1 MLCLSQ
7 IDSTT
12 YQVASPQP
20 ETYTACTAILA
31 SPTDFSSQ
39 IFNISAAEGAQLSGA
54 IVACW
59 AGAYVIRLGI
69 RALNIDEKETQS

>member
-1 MLCLSQ
+1 MLCLTQ
-7 IDSTT
+7 LDSTT

-39 IFNISAAEGAQLSGA
+39 IFNISAAEGLQLSAA
-54 IVACW
+54 IVAVW
-59 AGAYVIRLGI
+59 AIGFAVRMGI
-69 RALNIDEKETQS
+69 KASNIDEKETS

>member
-12 YQVASPQP
+12 YQVATPQP

-31 SPTDFSSQ
+31 SPTDFSNQ
-39 IFNISAAEGAQLSGA
+39 IFNISAAEGLQLSAA
-54 IVACW
+54 IVAVW
-59 AGAYVIRLGI
+59 AIGFVVRMGI
-69 RALNIDEKETQS
+69 RATNIDEKETS